1 MLSSSKTMKR
11 YLMNQKK
18 SIIFSE
24 NENKQSV
31 FYESTD
37 LAKSVIELL
46 NINGVEHLDFHS
58 YISGL
63 CFYDSV

>member
-18 SIIFSE
+18 SIIFYE

-31 FYESTD
+31 FCESTD

-46 NINGVEHLDFHS
+46 NINGAEHLDFHS